1 VGSTDYQLLGSYLE
15 DRVLVMQIV
24 FFFFKTQQAL
34 KLVGLVKIFTRVIKL
49 LLSVFRA
56 MLLVSSL
63 IESVPLMKKIP
74 KGTNFK
80 KKKKRLS
87 KGTFVSIT
95 LLIPIL
101 EGFCIFRLI
110 FD

>member
-1 VGSTDYQLLGSYLE
+1 
-15 DRVLVMQIV
+15 MN
-24 FFFFKTQQAL
+24 
-34 KLVGLVKIFTRVIKL
+34 IFTRVIKL
-49 LLSVFRA
+49 LLSVFRD
-56 MLLVSSL
+56 MLLASSL
-63 IESVPLMKKIP
+63 IEPVPLMKKIP

-80 KKKKRLS
+80 KRLS

-95 LLIPIL
+95 LLVPIL